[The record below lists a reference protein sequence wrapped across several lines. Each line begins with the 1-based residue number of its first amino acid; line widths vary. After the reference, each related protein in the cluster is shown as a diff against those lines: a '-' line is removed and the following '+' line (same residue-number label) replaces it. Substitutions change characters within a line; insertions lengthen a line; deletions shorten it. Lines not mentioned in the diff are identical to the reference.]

1 MLLFYY
7 LKYRMWVFIT
17 TIIIGVFMVNVPQL
31 SGYICCDFYTQ
42 DTEFI
47 YLLKYAMLPDSTFRQ
62 EMQIKIVIFVKLC
75 VLINIQEFCSFHCF
89 FKCPSTL
96 SAAFYQFNLIAVAS
110 WHQDFAVFEAIQAR
124 AVRLLT
130 AVKAGLVRDLLLMF
144 SILMVINSTTQTDQ
158 VNLRQKSVS
167 ELLSVLDMTWNFR
180 TVAPILYLWR

>member
-7 LKYRMWVFIT
+7 LKYRKWVFIT

-31 SGYICCDFYTQ
+31 SGYICCDFYAQ

-47 YLLKYAMLPDSTFRQ
+47 YLLKYAMLLTVRLGR
-62 EMQIKIVIFVKLC
+62 KCKLKLLFLSNS

-96 SAAFYQFNLIAVAS
+96 STAFYQFNLIAVAS

-124 AVRLLT
+124 TVKLLT

-158 VNLRQKSVS
+158 VNLRQRSVS

>member
-1 MLLFYY
+1 MSVYNYHYYRCIHGERSTAKRLHLLRLLRAGYWVY
-7 LKYRMWVFIT
+7 LFIK
-17 TIIIGVFMVNVPQL
+17 
-31 SGYICCDFYTQ
+31 ICN
-42 DTEFI
+42 
-47 YLLKYAMLPDSTFRQ
+47 ASDSTFRQ

-124 AVRLLT
+124 AVKLLT